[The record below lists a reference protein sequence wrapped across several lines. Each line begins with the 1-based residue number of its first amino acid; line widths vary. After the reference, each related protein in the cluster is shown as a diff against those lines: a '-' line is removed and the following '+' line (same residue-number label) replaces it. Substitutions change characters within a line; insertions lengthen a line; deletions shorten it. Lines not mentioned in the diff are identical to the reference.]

1 MVHVGDPITTH
12 PPAAL
17 DTAPHQEHQQLELH
31 AGPSDDAGPNE
42 DNASV
47 ELELHPDVVVHYA
60 ALTTAIC
67 ARYKQ
72 ERWLQQR
79 VCELEAEVA
88 TLLGKGGDARRL
100 TAENVALKS
109 ENARLKSEN
118 ARLRDELREQKAKV
132 EAVKKMFAE

>member
-1 MVHVGDPITTH
+1 M
-12 PPAAL
+12 L
-17 DTAPHQEHQQLELH
+17 DLH
-31 AGPSDDAGPNE
+31 M
-42 DNASV
+42 
-47 ELELHPDVVVHYA
+47 HPDLLSHFA
-60 ALTTAIC
+60 TFTHSLC
-67 ARYKQ
+67 ERHKQ

-88 TLLGKGGDARRL
+88 TLQDRGGDARRL

-132 EAVKKMFAE
+132 EAVRKMFA